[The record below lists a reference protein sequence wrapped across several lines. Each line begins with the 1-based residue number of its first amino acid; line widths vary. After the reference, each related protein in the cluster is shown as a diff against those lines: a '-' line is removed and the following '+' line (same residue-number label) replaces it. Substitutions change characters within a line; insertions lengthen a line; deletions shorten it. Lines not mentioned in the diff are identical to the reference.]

1 MTDPST
7 ILYVTLAL
15 IGIMTLAIAIVWWSD
30 KKRDAYKNELLLKIA
45 RAEERRMERQE
56 LLAKKSTFQ
65 RELSEGVQQLR
76 EEIDIPSLMRS
87 AHRSRNDNIVDSDFI
102 FSSSIHDSPSR
113 SSGSSWSSNS
123 SGVDSSSS
131 WSSSS
136 SSCGGGDGG
145 GGAC

>member
-1 MTDPST
+1 MTDPNT
-7 ILYVTLAL
+7 PIYATLIL
-15 IGIMTLAIAIVWWSD
+15 IGIMLLAVAVAWWSGKVD
-30 KKRDAYKNELLLKIA
+30 EKRVNERL
-45 RAEERRMERQE
+45 RQQVRDEERRLKEIE
-56 LLAKKSTFQ
+56 LLSKKGNLY
-65 RELSEGVQQLR
+65 RELSRGARQVR
-76 EEIDIPSLMRS
+76 EEIDIPSLIRS
-87 AHRSRNDNIVDSDFI
+87 ARRSRNDNIVDSDFI
-102 FSSSIHDSPSR
+102 FSSSIHDNPSR

>member
-15 IGIMTLAIAIVWWSD
+15 IGIMTLAITIVWWSD
-30 KKRDAYKNELLLKIA
+30 KKREAYENELLLKIA
-45 RAEERRMERQE
+45 RAEERRG
-56 LLAKKSTFQ
+56 LFAKKSALQ
-65 RELSEGVQQLR
+65 RELGEGARQVR

-113 SSGSSWSSNS
+113 SSGSSWSSS
-123 SGVDSSSS
+123 SSSIDSSSS